1 MFFAFLH
8 GSELLI
14 VAVVVVILFGA
25 TKIPQL
31 GDALGK
37 GIRNFRQALNTKDDT
52 PPPTL
57 EDSTS
62 GQPKAEPTKNPN
74 SGQ

>member
-1 MFFAFLH
+1 MIFAFLH

-14 VAVVVVILFGA
+14 VAVVIVILFGA

-37 GIRNFRQALNTKDDT
+37 GISNFRQALNTKDEG
-52 PPPTL
+52 PPAL
-57 EDSTS
+57 EDKANTANAAK
-62 GQPKAEPTKNPN
+62 QPTNTQAN
-74 SGQ
+74 S

>member
-1 MFFAFLH
+1 MIFAFLH

-14 VAVVVVILFGA
+14 VAVVIVILFGA

-37 GIRNFRQALNTKDDT
+37 GIRNFRQALNTKDEG
-52 PPPTL
+52 PPPAL
-57 EDSTS
+57 EDKSNAASTDK
-62 GQPKAEPTKNPN
+62 QPTKTQAN
-74 SGQ
+74 G